1 MLCVGTGLP
10 QGAQATCIR
19 DASGGTRFSLRAQL
33 RSDCLHASGLIA
45 CAHWRHYYDVYL
57 RRVSLSTAS
66 CVPCVFWPGWF
77 STEPSCP
84 AGMPGPLRH
93 PRICTVQTP
102 SGVHVGVAAAIS
114 ELDGLGLSSQCLF
127 FAHARACLQ
136 RASRPL
142 SLSSRHRLELL
153 KQPMWTPS
161 WTRPSTRQLA
171 TFRCAEF
178 FGDLPGSAAES
189 NLVVQRCQAEAS
201 VVHGYQLRLA
211 CMQSF
216 GEILK
221 GLYGKGLEAADYASD
236 VRPQF
241 LNSLSSVLY
250 SARHRV

>member
-1 MLCVGTGLP
+1 MRVLAWLV
-10 QGAQATCIR
+10 
-19 DASGGTRFSLRAQL
+19 FHRAIMPG
-33 RSDCLHASGLIA
+33 RHA
-45 CAHWRHYYDVYL
+45 
-57 RRVSLSTAS
+57 
-66 CVPCVFWPGWF
+66 
-77 STEPSCP
+77 
-84 AGMPGPLRH
+84 GPLRH

-102 SGVHVGVAAAIS
+102 SGVHVGVAAAVS
-114 ELDGLGLSSQCLF
+114 ELNGLGLSSQCLF
-127 FAHARACLQ
+127 FAHPRACLQ

-201 VVHGYQLRLA
+201 VVHGYQLRLE

-221 GLYGKGLEAADYASD
+221 GLYGKGLQAADYASD
-236 VRPQF
+236 VRPLPQLLEF
-241 LNSLSSVLY
+241 CSVLCQAHGLMIMTSLSDSR
-250 SARHRV
+250 SS